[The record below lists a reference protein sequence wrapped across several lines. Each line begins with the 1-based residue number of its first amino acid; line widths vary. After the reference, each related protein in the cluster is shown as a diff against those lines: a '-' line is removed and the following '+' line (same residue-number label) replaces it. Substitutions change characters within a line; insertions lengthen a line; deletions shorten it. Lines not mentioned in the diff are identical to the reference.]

1 MVKLH
6 NMKRTYSFYSNSKRA
21 WAHIDAKN
29 KKEVLEFARSNGD
42 NIKLSDISLLMIND
56 KYV

>member
-21 WAHIDAKN
+21 WAHVDAKN
-29 KKEVLEFARSNGD
+29 KKEVLEFARSNED